1 MRESLEALEEENAG
15 LRKSLAEEKASKL
28 ALESQLEEARES
40 ASLKIT
46 CLDHLQEVLA
56 ESKRQNQQL
65 RQEALQIKQER
76 DCAITQMMQLQQIN
90 LLESKST
97 LNDREKLDDSSS
109 DCNESGKG
117 VESDPEA
124 DENQDYFN
132 RWVS

>member
-109 DCNESGKG
+109 DCNESG
-117 VESDPEA
+117 
-124 DENQDYFN
+124 
-132 RWVS
+132 